1 MLLSY
6 MVSTSGARVRAAVP
20 YSADSDDTVRQLLR
34 SLQDRFAKPYGLY
47 VEEVQATSAGSP
59 RTRITSADTR
69 LADHPVL
76 RNSGARIELDLRPV
90 PPSIVVLAVVVGLI
104 VFLGSAGLL
113 AMLVLL
119 VVRGLSGR
127 RRATASAAASFAS
140 RSKRSR
146 SASRSKRSG

>member
-6 MVSTSGARVRAAVP
+6 LVSTTGARVRAAVP
-20 YSADSDDTVRQLLR
+20 YSADSEDTVRQLLR

-47 VEEVQATSAGSP
+47 VEEVQATSSGSP
-59 RTRITSADTR
+59 RTRIASSDTR

-127 RRATASAAASFAS
+127 RRASAAGAGAS